1 MLCWEPEVSRMHLLF
16 RPGDDQSLPHLLIT
30 LVSAGPGPSGA
41 RRPLSS
47 GSRLEEALDELL
59 NPLNTNSIEFTMTAS
74 MLFPCVSTRY
84 CARTPRHPTGKGQKE
99 NQLVVMFLRVY
110 QGTLNPCLLK
120 KAIWTVVYSIK
131 YKQNTLVFCRRNQE
145 VGHKVTKRA
154 VSSNQEIS
162 LEICKSC

>member
-1 MLCWEPEVSRMHLLF
+1 MFLTLPCMLVCTFLMHLIYPIPHNLNNYVNVGNLKSRMQLLF

-74 MLFPCVSTRY
+74 MLFPCVRTRY
-84 CARTPRHPTGKGQKE
+84 CARTPRHPTGKGQKKKSACSI
-99 NQLVVMFLRVY
+99 VSKSVPR
-110 QGTLNPCLLK
+110 NP
-120 KAIWTVVYSIK
+120 
-131 YKQNTLVFCRRNQE
+131 Q
-145 VGHKVTKRA
+145 
-154 VSSNQEIS
+154 S
-162 LEICKSC
+162 LSP

>member
-1 MLCWEPEVSRMHLLF
+1 MHLLF

-99 NQLVVMFLRVY
+99 NQLVVLFLRVY

-120 KAIWTVVYSIK
+120 KAIWTVVCSMK
-131 YKQNTLVFCRRNQE
+131 YKQNTLLFCRHNQE

-154 VSSNQEIS
+154 VSSSQEIS